1 MKGVIVPSISLIFI
15 TILTTLISP
24 LLGFQH
30 LDPPLLLLQSQELF
44 LPEVMVMLKIVIT
57 MAIAIKMTI
66 IVMMMMIQKMM
77 FKMTAILLSPYSRAK
92 NCSCLRCNLVGN
104 KLKTLQNLK
113 YIK

>member
-44 LPEVMVMLKIVIT
+44 LPEVMVLAIMMVMLKIVIT

-66 IVMMMMIQKMM
+66 IVMMM
-77 FKMTAILLSPYSRAK
+77 
-92 NCSCLRCNLVGN
+92 V
-104 KLKTLQNLK
+104 
-113 YIK
+113 